1 MNTLGTLKVLFPAD
15 RYDHMNFA
23 FDSEPR
29 YHFNRRAVLSCFSVL
44 HSVPTTLFSHELP
57 GRALSQSLVGNLE
70 N

>member
-29 YHFNRRAVLSCFSVL
+29 YHFNRRAVLSCFSYCTA
-44 HSVPTTLFSHELP
+44 SPP
-57 GRALSQSLVGNLE
+57 RCLVMSFRVGP
-70 N
+70 